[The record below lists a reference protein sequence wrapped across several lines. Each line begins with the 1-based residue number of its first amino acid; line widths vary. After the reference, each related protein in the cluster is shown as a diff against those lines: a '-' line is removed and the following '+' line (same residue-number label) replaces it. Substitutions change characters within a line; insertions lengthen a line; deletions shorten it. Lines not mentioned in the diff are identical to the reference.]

1 MSDKSLSQI
10 EPVPDPLQIAI
21 ARTPARVLV
30 GRAGAGYRTSTWL
43 QLREDHAAAR
53 DAVQAESDLRKDF
66 GIDRISNYHLFN
78 LRSQATTKAE
88 FLRRPDLGRRLSD
101 DSRQLIQSR
110 CPTGRDFQVLIG
122 DGLSAAAVAA
132 QAPQLLDRL
141 CTLALNRSWSFG
153 RPFLIRYCR
162 VGVMNEIGDLLTPEV
177 VVLLIGE
184 RPGLAT
190 AESLS
195 AYLAYRPRSG
205 QTDAQRNLISNIHA
219 RGVGIEEAS
228 ARIMALAERFRK
240 SGMSGVD
247 VKEAILL
254 MEQNSLTS
262 AETVLSQNNG

>member
-10 EPVPDPLQIAI
+10 ESVPDPLQIAI

-30 GRAGAGYRTSTWL
+30 GRAGSGYRTSTLL

-53 DAVQAESDLRKDF
+53 DAVQAEVDLLPIF
-66 GIDRISNYHLFN
+66 GPDRISNYLLFTVQT
-78 LRSQATTKAE
+78 QASSKAE
-88 FLRRPDLGRRLSD
+88 FLRRPDLGRCLSEE
-101 DSRQLIQSR
+101 SRELIQSR
-110 CPTGRDFQVLIG
+110 CPTGRDFQVVIG

-141 CTLALNRSWSFG
+141 CTLAQKCGWSFG
-153 RPFLIRYCR
+153 QSFLVRYCR
-162 VGVMNEIGDLLTPEV
+162 VAVISEIGDLLTPEV

-205 QTDAQRNLISNIHA
+205 HTDAQRNLISNIHA

-228 ARIMALAERFRK
+228 ARIIALAEQFQQLRR
-240 SGMSGVD
+240 SGVD
-247 VKEAILL
+247 VKEAMLH
-254 MEQNSLTS
+254 
-262 AETVLSQNNG
+262 